1 MDGDPSADR
10 ADWQTTRARQA
21 DASGYVERDGVRIFW
36 ETFGSGEPAILIL
49 PTWSV
54 LHAAHGRFQIADL
67 ARDHRVITFD
77 GRGNGRSDRPPGAE
91 AYSDAEFVA
100 DAVAVLDATGTDGA
114 VVVACSQATHWLL
127 RLAAEHPTR
136 VQGAVFS
143 GTNVPLTPEDPDDS
157 DSVPFDEP
165 YRSTDGWA
173 KWNAAYWRDH
183 YEEFLRFFFS
193 KVWTEPHSLSVIED
207 CVAWGLDTTPDTLI
221 ATVTGPGMDGA
232 AEALEL
238 AARVTCPVLVI
249 HGQDDALTPVE
260 RSVRLAESTGGQL
273 VVLEGAGHCSG
284 NRDPVAFDL
293 LVREFLESMAGS
305 APTTVRWRRA
315 IDRPRRVLDV
325 PRAGEPDGL
334 RRDLAITRALR
345 VRMPDLVI
353 EWLVEE
359 RLGTW
364 LTAHDEIVHPSSRS
378 LLSEL
383 RPTLLAGGEGR
394 SYAAHRR
401 HDEVRF
407 ANFMV
412 FADVVAREPFDL
424 VIADSAWH
432 VDHYLHQNPELK
444 RFAFA
449 WLSDEVGFAPTVDES
464 ERDAVHRADANA
476 EMIELVE
483 RYPRIRDLAL
493 FLGGSRALPEES
505 FGPGLP
511 SIREWTS
518 RHFELAADD
527 PAAPAE
533 ATRIAELIS
542 RLI

>member
-1 MDGDPSADR
+1 MSTPEAPTL
-10 ADWQTTRARQA
+10 AK
-21 DASGYVERDGVRIFW
+21 GVRQEALPRTLECSLRW
-36 ETFGSGEPAILIL
+36 GLALRALAYAMPLLASPA
-49 PTWSV
+49 
-54 LHAAHGRFQIADL
+54 
-67 ARDHRVITFD
+67 
-77 GRGNGRSDRPPGAE
+77 
-91 AYSDAEFVA
+91 
-100 DAVAVLDATGTDGA
+100 ATGVLG
-114 VVVACSQATHWLL
+114 S
-127 RLAAEHPTR
+127 RRSSR
-136 VQGAVFS
+136 V
-143 GTNVPLTPEDPDDS
+143 
-157 DSVPFDEP
+157 
-165 YRSTDGWA
+165 
-173 KWNAAYWRDH
+173 
-183 YEEFLRFFFS
+183 
-193 KVWTEPHSLSVIED
+193 
-207 CVAWGLDTTPDTLI
+207 
-221 ATVTGPGMDGA
+221 
-232 AEALEL
+232 
-238 AARVTCPVLVI
+238 
-249 HGQDDALTPVE
+249 
-260 RSVRLAESTGGQL
+260 
-273 VVLEGAGHCSG
+273 
-284 NRDPVAFDL
+284 
-293 LVREFLESMAGS
+293 
-305 APTTVRWRRA
+305 
-315 IDRPRRVLDV
+315 
-325 PRAGEPDGL
+325 GL

-345 VRMPDLVI
+345 VRMPDVVI

-493 FLGGSRALPEES
+493 FLGGSRTLSEES

-518 RHFELAADD
+518 HHFELAADD